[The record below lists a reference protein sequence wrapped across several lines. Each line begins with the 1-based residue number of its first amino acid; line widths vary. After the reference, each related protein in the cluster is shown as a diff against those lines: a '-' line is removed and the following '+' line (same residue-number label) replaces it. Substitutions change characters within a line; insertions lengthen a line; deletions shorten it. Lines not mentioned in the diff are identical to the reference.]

1 MRKKP
6 CGAALLLF
14 TLAIMAAVLP
24 SAACAAEAPGVAIEV
39 TLDLEGAPPEA
50 PEGFSVN
57 LRAQDPAFPM
67 PEGSQGDLCT
77 VSLPG
82 RGGAVFPPMVFDR
95 LGVYRYTIYQQAGSD
110 PACTSDDT
118 VYRLTVYVTNAEDG
132 GGLETTAVLTAGSS
146 GEKRSSAAFTNRYA
160 PAPEPGPKTGDPAR
174 LWVYAALA
182 AGSGVALILL
192 LAVRARAKTS

>member
-82 RGGAVFPPMVFDR
+82 RGGAVFPPMGLYHYCELPLR
-95 LGVYRYTIYQQAGSD
+95 NLHH
-110 PACTSDDT
+110 DT
-118 VYRLTVYVTNAEDG
+118 FHSVC
-132 GGLETTAVLTAGSS
+132 SS
-146 GEKRSSAAFTNRYA
+146 LQST
-160 PAPEPGPKTGDPAR
+160 
-174 LWVYAALA
+174 
-182 AGSGVALILL
+182 
-192 LAVRARAKTS
+192 